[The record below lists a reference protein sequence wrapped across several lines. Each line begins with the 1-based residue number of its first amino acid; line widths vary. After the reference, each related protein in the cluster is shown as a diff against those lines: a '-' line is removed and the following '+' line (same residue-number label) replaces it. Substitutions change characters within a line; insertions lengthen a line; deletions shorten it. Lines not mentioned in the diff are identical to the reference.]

1 MNICIDARPLQNAH
15 RTRGVG
21 VLLGKLLP
29 AMGMIADAHA
39 VSLVSQ
45 NGPPLPGMFPRQQLL
60 ATHRLSRPNRFN
72 WIADQFLLPGL
83 VRRSGAELFF
93 ATDFN
98 SYLLP
103 QPGLKIVSMA
113 YDLIPFV
120 FPEAMRQQPLSV
132 RAGWRT
138 NFAKLRSSQA
148 VIAISEATKSDLVR
162 VGGISPDRIV
172 VIYPGIDHDL
182 FCPARALRNDKSAA
196 LLEQLGIR
204 GEFLLYVGDSEP
216 RKNLQRILQSISRG
230 PRSLELL
237 IVGKK
242 APVDRQLA
250 SWIADAGVA
259 DRVRFAGY
267 VAEEQ
272 LPGLYGAARAFVFP
286 TLYEGFGIPVVE
298 AMACGCPVITS
309 RVSSLPEVA
318 GDAALLVDPESSDD
332 IAGAI
337 GALMNDDLCAS
348 LRGRGLE
355 RARLFRWE
363 EAAEKTWRVLEST
376 GMRTA

>member
-29 AMGMIADAHA
+29 AMGLIAGPHV

-45 NGPPLPGMFPRQQLL
+45 NGPPLPRMFPQQQLL
-60 ATHRLSRPNRFN
+60 ATHRLERPNRFN
-72 WIADQFLLPGL
+72 WIADQILLPGL

-103 QPGLKIVSMA
+103 QPGLNVVSMA

-132 RAGWRT
+132 RVGWRT
-138 NFAKLRSSQA
+138 NFAKLRSSQS

-162 VGGISPDRIV
+162 VGGISPDRIA

-182 FCPARALRNDKSAA
+182 FCPARALMNDKSAA
-196 LLEQLGIR
+196 LLERIGIR

-216 RKNLQRILQSISRG
+216 RKNLQRILQAVSRF

-242 APVDRQLA
+242 APIDRQLA

-267 VAEEQ
+267 VAEDQ

-309 RVSSLPEVA
+309 SVSSLPEVA
-318 GDAALLVDPESSDD
+318 GDAALLVDPESTDD
-332 IAGAI
+332 IAKAI
-337 GALMNDDLCAS
+337 GALMNDDLCTS

-355 RARLFRWE
+355 RSRLFRWE